1 MASYRLN
8 ATDHLKMGKNT
19 LEIEVVNLW
28 RIQLIKDKKLPKE
41 ERYTKHLAAISEQMK
56 SHIHPDCWDL

>member
-1 MASYRLN
+1 MAPYRLN
-8 ATDHLKMGKNT
+8 ATDHLKTGKNT

-41 ERYTKHLAAISEQMK
+41 ERYTRHLATISEQVK
-56 SHIHPDCWDL
+56 NHTLPCNWDM